1 MVYEEKDSTFYTS
14 VGNTRSMDY
23 IEINISSTTSSEVR
37 LLKANE
43 PLNKPIT
50 FLQREKDHLYSVDHD
65 PADDRF
71 IVESN
76 WDAINFRLLETNLE
90 NSQDKNLWTELIP
103 HRDDVLLQAVIPFPD
118 HLVVM
123 ERQNG
128 LRQLK
133 ILDKNSNSSKPINFN
148 DPSIQLIW
156 LQILN
161 TIQIV
166 STLDIQA

>member
-1 MVYEEKDSTFYTS
+1 M
-14 VGNTRSMDY
+14 GC
-23 IEINISSTTSSEVR
+23 
-37 LLKANE
+37 
-43 PLNKPIT
+43 
-50 FLQREKDHLYSVDHD
+50 
-65 PADDRF
+65 
-71 IVESN
+71 
-76 WDAINFRLLETNLE
+76 INFRLLETNLE

-148 DPSIQLIW
+148 DPSYTAYLAANPEY
-156 LQILN
+156 N
-161 TIQIV
+161 TDRFYFGYSSMRTPDSLFSV
-166 STLDIQA
+166 KLSSGRKRL